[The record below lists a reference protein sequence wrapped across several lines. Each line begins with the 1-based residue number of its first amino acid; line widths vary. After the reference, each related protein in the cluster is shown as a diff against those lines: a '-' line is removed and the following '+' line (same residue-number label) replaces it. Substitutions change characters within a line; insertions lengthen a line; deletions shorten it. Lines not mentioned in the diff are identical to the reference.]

1 MKSTENKSTSSCPGS
16 LRDTQ
21 TLFSACSWRCRE
33 ARDPCWELVSLLGC
47 GDGCS
52 LLQIFPALSGGPSG
66 HSRVGHRQTALP
78 AILAHVIP
86 YKAKGQPTKS
96 PAMRSTHKMCLLS
109 QCHRAAQG
117 RDESKG
123 MQLPNPGHIS
133 LPRHRIHV

>member
-1 MKSTENKSTSSCPGS
+1 MLG
-16 LRDTQ
+16 
-21 TLFSACSWRCRE
+21 
-33 ARDPCWELVSLLGC
+33 ARVSPWC

-96 PAMRSTHKMCLLS
+96 PAMRSTRKMCLLS
-109 QCHRAAQG
+109 QCRRAAQG

-123 MQLPNPGHIS
+123 ML
-133 LPRHRIHV
+133 